1 MSGNAKIEGKVD
13 VNEFVSQA
21 AGLAKLLD
29 AGTALLYNASG
40 KTVTFYCYN
49 GGDVVMLI
57 PYCKPT
63 IASGYSGIVA
73 AGGSSFKVFADN
85 KGDAEFRVKPNKAYV
100 FKGPGMVEQV

>member
-1 MSGNAKIEGKVD
+1 MSTSANIEGKVD
-13 VNEFVSQA
+13 INEFVSQA
-21 AGLAKLLD
+21 AGLAKALD

-49 GGDVVMLI
+49 GGDVVMMV

-63 IASGYSGIVA
+63 IASGYSGLIA
-73 AGGSSFKVFADN
+73 AGGTSFKVFADN